1 MRAQRN
7 VGPKRDRE
15 RQCAP
20 LTSAFG
26 LTKRTDAGV
35 ANGGGRPSFA
45 NCTLA
50 GKVNHEPIY
59 FWTSLVTL
67 AQACHGA
74 FIALHGANFQTL
86 LSALFNTHMAQER
99 PPSLDP
105 VAASRWTMLPLAKG
119 KQARTLSSPW
129 LHEEVARRM
138 AERLAFITLQPK
150 SWVCWDPVRAGLN
163 ALALLNQRYPKAK
176 GFLKAQRPSEATQV
190 QALARKPWWHPAAWF
205 ESSLQTTHFEDHSID
220 LVWANMLLH
229 QASQPEALLAQWHR
243 ALSVNGFVMFSC
255 LGPDTLIELRAAYA
269 KAGWSM
275 PAHEFTDMHDWG
287 DMLVHAGF
295 AEPVMDMEKIT
306 LTYANPDKLLEDLR
320 SMGRNFHVDR
330 FGGLRGKVW
339 LKQLHSILL
348 SLAKP
353 DEDGR
358 LALTFEVV
366 YGHALK
372 PQPRLKVAS
381 ESQIGLD
388 DMRQM
393 LKQPRAPH

>member
-1 MRAQRN
+1 MN
-7 VGPKRDRE
+7 
-15 RQCAP
+15 
-20 LTSAFG
+20 
-26 LTKRTDAGV
+26 
-35 ANGGGRPSFA
+35 
-45 NCTLA
+45 
-50 GKVNHEPIY
+50 
-59 FWTSLVTL
+59 L

-105 VAASRWTMLPLAKG
+105 VAASRWAMLPLAKG

-138 AERLAFITLQPK
+138 EERLAFITLQPQ

-163 ALALLNQRYPKAK
+163 ALALLKKRYPKAK
-176 GFLKAQRPSEATQV
+176 GFLKAQRPSEAMQV
-190 QALARKPWWHPAAWF
+190 QALARKPWWHFAAWF
-205 ESSLQTTHFEDHSID
+205 ESRLQTTQFADHSID

-255 LGPDTLIELRAAYA
+255 FGPDTLIELRAAYA
-269 KAGWSM
+269 KAGWPM

-339 LKQLHSILL
+339 LKQLHSVLL

-358 LALTFEVV
+358 LALSFEVV

>member
-1 MRAQRN
+1 
-7 VGPKRDRE
+7 
-15 RQCAP
+15 
-20 LTSAFG
+20 
-26 LTKRTDAGV
+26 
-35 ANGGGRPSFA
+35 
-45 NCTLA
+45 
-50 GKVNHEPIY
+50 
-59 FWTSLVTL
+59 
-67 AQACHGA
+67 
-74 FIALHGANFQTL
+74 
-86 LSALFNTHMAQER
+86 MAQER

-105 VAASRWTMLPLAKG
+105 VAASRWALLPLLGKG
-119 KQARTLSSPW
+119 KTARRLSSPW

-138 AERLAFITLQPK
+138 AERLAFITLQAQ

-163 ALALLNQRYPKAK
+163 ALALLKQRYPKAK
-176 GFLKAQRPSEATQV
+176 GFLKAQRPSEASQV
-190 QALARKPWWHPAAWF
+190 QAWARKPWWQPAAWF
-205 ESSLQTTHFEDHSID
+205 ESRLQTTPFEDHSID

-269 KAGWSM
+269 QAGWPM

-306 LTYANPDKLLEDLR
+306 LTYASPEKLLEDLR
-320 SMGRNFHVDR
+320 SLGRNFHVDR
-330 FGGLRGKVW
+330 WGGLRGKTW
-339 LKQLHSILL
+339 LKQLHTVLL
-348 SLAKP
+348 TLAKP
-353 DEDGR
+353 DQDGR
-358 LALTFEVV
+358 LVLTFEVV

-372 PQPRLKVAS
+372 PQPRLKVAA

-393 LKQPRAPH
+393 LRQPRTPQ